1 MKLSHEQVRNIILPE
16 IRSLGGKVSNS
27 SHAYKILYH
36 LAKAK
41 GIDMNGSA
49 LRIAS
54 LCNVKKS
61 FVIFL
66 AKRTLEKYV
75 LDGLLDIP
83 QEFKMKGRY

>member
-1 MKLSHEQVRNIILPE
+1 MKISHEEVRNTVLPE
-16 IRSLGGKVSNS
+16 IRTLGGNISDS
-27 SHAYKILYH
+27 SHAYKILYG

-41 GIDMNGSA
+41 GIYMNGSA
-49 LRIAS
+49 VRIAS

-61 FVIFL
+61 FVILL

-75 LDGLLDIP
+75 SAGLLDIP